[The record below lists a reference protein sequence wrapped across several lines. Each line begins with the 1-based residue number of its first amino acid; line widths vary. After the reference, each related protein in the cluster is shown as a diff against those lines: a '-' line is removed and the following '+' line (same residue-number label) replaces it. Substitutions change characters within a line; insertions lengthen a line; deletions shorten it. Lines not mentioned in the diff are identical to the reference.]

1 MLETAAAN
9 DLLANDLRVYRGGNK
24 ARLVAR
30 IYMALKA
37 EGKTTL
43 YGYENFRAAYT
54 KQSFQKLHTEF
65 DHVLPMQ
72 FRG

>member
-1 MLETAAAN
+1 METPEAN
-9 DLLANDLRVYRGGNK
+9 DMLAADLRVYRGGNK

-54 KQSFQKLHTEF
+54 KQSFMKLHNEF
-65 DHVLPMQ
+65 DHVLPLEH
-72 FRG
+72 RY